1 VSDLLARTDR
11 ALARVETPLNLI
23 GGVFVL
29 ALAAL
34 GVAQVVM
41 RSVFGM
47 PILGYVDVI
56 EQGTAVFAFLGL
68 AYTQRTGGH
77 IRMEILIQALPR
89 PALWRVEV
97 LNTLFAGAVV
107 ALLLPGAWEYFYRA
121 WSIGDSTMS
130 VGLPTWPSKLLVFM
144 SLCLLLVRLAVQLW
158 GFLRLAV
165 RPGAEPVAVP
175 LPANAAEVAASE
187 VDLSA
192 PERRE

>member
-1 VSDLLARTDR
+1 
-11 ALARVETPLNLI
+11 
-23 GGVFVL
+23 
-29 ALAAL
+29 
-34 GVAQVVM
+34 
-41 RSVFGM
+41 
-47 PILGYVDVI
+47 
-56 EQGTAVFAFLGL
+56 
-68 AYTQRTGGH
+68 
-77 IRMEILIQALPR
+77 MEILIQALPR

-107 ALLLPGAWEYFYRA
+107 ALLLPGAWQYFYRA

-130 VGLPTWPSKLLVFM
+130 VGLPTWPSKLLVFL

>member
-1 VSDLLARTDR
+1 MGDLLARTDR

-29 ALAAL
+29 GLAAL

-68 AYTQRTGGH
+68 AFTQRAGGH

-97 LNTLFAGAVV
+97 FNTLFAGMVV
-107 ALLLPGAWEYFYRA
+107 TLLLPGAWQYFYRA

-130 VGLPTWPSKLLVFM
+130 VGLPTWPSKLLVFV
-144 SLCLLLVRLAVQLW
+144 SLGLLLVRLIVQLW
-158 GFLRLAV
+158 GFSRLAV
-165 RPGAEPVAVP
+165 RPEADPVAVP
-175 LPANAAEVAASE
+175 LPANAAEVAAGE
-187 VDLSA
+187 VNLIRQ
-192 PERRE
+192 ERHK